1 MWLDAN
7 ALAFKNAPRI
17 KQSDLAGI
25 TPGPAGVNGKEGRM
39 EVVPVTMATLDS
51 ISSVRIKLPADMKT
65 LDQRLDVRKT
75 VEEVKRRFPDGIPS
89 LDPVKNMGI
98 KDESFKNLVKVITLR
113 ALTPISSL
121 GTDLTIENRG
131 DGITADGKSLVHF
144 AGFGEDL

>member
-39 EVVPVTMATLDS
+39 EVVPVTMATIDS
-51 ISSVRIKLPADMKT
+51 ISSVRVKLPLDLKT

-98 KDESFKNLVKVITLR
+98 KDDSFKNLVKVLLPPR
-113 ALTPISSL
+113 W
-121 GTDLTIENRG
+121 GV
-131 DGITADGKSLVHF
+131 DGRKSRSWR
-144 AGFGEDL
+144 ED